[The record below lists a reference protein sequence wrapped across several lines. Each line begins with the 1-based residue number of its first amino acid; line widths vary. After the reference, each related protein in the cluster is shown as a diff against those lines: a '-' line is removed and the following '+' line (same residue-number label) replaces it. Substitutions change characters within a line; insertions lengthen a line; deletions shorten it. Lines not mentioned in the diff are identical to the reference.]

1 MINFSQSMAIY
12 RLAVAFKARF
22 SKSNYVCMGFKI
34 ASMGILMLGYL
45 GVNFVTRGTSTGFI

>member
-22 SKSNYVCMGFKI
+22 SKSKHVCMGFKM
-34 ASMGILMLGYL
+34 AFKTFLLLKVLRVY
-45 GVNFVTRGTSTGFI
+45 FVMRPASTGFI